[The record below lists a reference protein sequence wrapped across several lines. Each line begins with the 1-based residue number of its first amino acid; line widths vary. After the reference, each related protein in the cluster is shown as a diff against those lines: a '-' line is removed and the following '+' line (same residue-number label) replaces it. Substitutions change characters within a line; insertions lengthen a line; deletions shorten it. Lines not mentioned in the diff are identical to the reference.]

1 MKRAA
6 ATALVALAALWT
18 PPLAAQSDPLAPTG
32 RWSAYTRGAAQL
44 PPMGWNSWNAFALD
58 ISEAKLLG
66 SAQIIASSGLAAKGY
81 RYIDLDEGWWA
92 RRAADGRMVIRTDK
106 FPSALLPN
114 GRTSFRPLTDKLHGM
129 GFKAGIYSDI
139 GRNSCGQIHSDD
151 IPNKPS
157 GTVAEREVGLY
168 GHVDQD
174 IALYF
179 REWGFD
185 LIKVDGCGIRGLWPE
200 SPKVLSGEFRAL
212 TPLVDSGSLGRT
224 DIAATRALY
233 DHVREALERNN
244 PDNDFIFSLCLWG
257 AADVRSWARQMA
269 SISRT
274 SEDIFPIWG
283 RMLHNMD
290 TSIRRPLYA
299 HPGSWN
305 DPDMLYIGTGDFD
318 AKHLT
323 EARSHFS
330 LWAMLNAPLMI
341 GYDLRN
347 ADPALM
353 AILGKSEVIALDQDP
368 AGNQAVLAY
377 DSDDV
382 SILVKTLANGDKAV
396 AVLNRTSDPVSASLM
411 ASHLKY
417 AADADIALT
426 DIWTGAR
433 SKFRDRQD
441 LTLAPRETLLFRATG
456 KRVLPDGLYLSEMP
470 GSVNPAIDG
479 VVAPEVDPLV
489 HRAVLPWA
497 GTRISREPPRYGG
510 WGGAQA
516 DSTPWSEQ
524 IGIAG
529 KRFDTGIGIL
539 ANSRLEV
546 RNKGYARFTTLVGVD
561 DSARDRGQPVTF
573 EIYGDG
579 KLLARSRPMRFGEA
593 ATSLEANVAGKALIE
608 LVARTP
614 GKPRFPDPVAW
625 AEAALRR

>member
-6 ATALVALAALWT
+6 VAGLLALSLFRAG
-18 PPLAAQSDPLAPTG
+18 PLAAQSDPLAPIG

-58 ISEAKLLG
+58 ISEAKLIG
-66 SAQIIASSGLAAKGY
+66 SARIIVSSGLAAKGY

-92 RRAADGRMVIRTDK
+92 RRAADGRMVIRADK
-106 FPSALLPN
+106 FPSARLPD

-129 GFKAGIYSDI
+129 GLKAGIYSDI

-157 GTVAEREVGLY
+157 GTLLEREVGLY

-179 REWGFD
+179 GEWGFD

-233 DHVREALERNN
+233 DHVRQALERNN

-269 SISRT
+269 GISRT

-341 GYDLRN
+341 GYDLRS

-353 AILGKSEVIALDQDP
+353 EILGKREVIALNQDP

-382 SILVKTLANGDKAV
+382 SILVKALANGDKAI
-396 AVLNRTSDPVSASLM
+396 AVLNRTSDPVTASLT
-411 ASHLKY
+411 AGHLKF
-417 AADADIALT
+417 ASDADVSLT
-426 DIWTGAR
+426 HLWSGTHATLRDLAVPRYRQAR
-433 SKFRDRQD
+433 SARWPLPLGNAGQREPRGRRSRRSRGRPAR
-441 LTLAPRETLLFRATG
+441 APRH
-456 KRVLPDGLYLSEMP
+456 
-470 GSVNPAIDG
+470 PA
-479 VVAPEVDPLV
+479 L
-489 HRAVLPWA
+489 
-497 GTRISREPPRYGG
+497 GG
-510 WGGAQA
+510 HAH
-516 DSTPWSEQ
+516 
-524 IGIAG
+524 
-529 KRFDTGIGIL
+529 
-539 ANSRLEV
+539 
-546 RNKGYARFTTLVGVD
+546 
-561 DSARDRGQPVTF
+561 
-573 EIYGDG
+573 
-579 KLLARSRPMRFGEA
+579 LARA
-593 ATSLEANVAGKALIE
+593 
-608 LVARTP
+608 
-614 GKPRFPDPVAW
+614 
-625 AEAALRR
+625 AALRRLGWRTGRQHSLFGADRHCREALRYRHRHPCQFPDRSAQQGLFPFQCAGRRR